1 LAKPSKPALLAEY
14 AEVPNF
20 PREPLIEPI
29 NTIRP
34 PDPRRRTSDGLN
46 WLPADM
52 EADGTHPSQSGE
64 QKFGNQLMTFF
75 KQSQH
80 TRCWFV
86 TGATCP

>member
-1 LAKPSKPALLAEY
+1 MQAAIATAGEAWGPYLWADGANL
-14 AEVPNF
+14 
-20 PREPLIEPI
+20 R
-29 NTIRP
+29 
-34 PDPRRRTSDGLN
+34 SDGLN
-46 WLPADM
+46 WLPAEM

-64 QKFGNQLMTFF
+64 QKVANQLMTFF